1 MCCHCLRLSDDSAHN
16 HTAVTENILTFQNVS
31 YRYPDGTAALDNCSL
46 TIRRGSRTAVL
57 GANGAG
63 KTTLFL
69 HLNGI
74 LRPSAGQVLCNGVT
88 LDYSRTGMRKLRSLV
103 GLVFQNPDS
112 QLFSASV
119 REDVSF
125 GPMNMGLAES
135 EVRTRVEESLL
146 AVGMVESSDKPVHNL
161 SYGQKKR
168 VCIAG
173 VLAMKP
179 EILVLD
185 EPMAGLDAAMQEE
198 LMTVLNRLH
207 AAGMTIIIATH
218 DLDFSYGWADD
229 GIVMEAGRLL
239 AQGTPAEILIRDEVQ
254 NTLGGAPLVADI
266 IRRLHLIGIDL
277 RDKGYLPRSKSELL
291 MAISAQSTRES
302 TP

>member
-1 MCCHCLRLSDDSAHN
+1 MTDTL
-16 HTAVTENILTFQNVS
+16 LTVQNVS
-31 YRYPDGTAALDNCSL
+31 YRYPDGTPALDNCSL
-46 TIRRGSRTAVL
+46 KVRRGSRTAVL
-57 GANGAG
+57 GTNGAG
-63 KTTLFL
+63 KTTMFL

-74 LRPSAGQVLCNGVT
+74 LRPSAGQVLCSGVP
-88 LDYSRTGMRKLRSLV
+88 LDYSRAGMKKLRSLV

-125 GPMNMGLAES
+125 GPMNLGLPER
-135 EVRTRVEESLL
+135 EVRMRVEEALL
-146 AVGMVESSDKPVHNL
+146 AVGMTESADRPVHNL

-179 EILVLD
+179 EIVVLD

-198 LMTVLNRLH
+198 LLTVLNRLH
-207 AAGMTIIIATH
+207 SAGMTIIIATH
-218 DLDFSYGWADD
+218 DLDFAYGWADD

-239 AQGTPAEILIRDEVQ
+239 AQGAPAKILLRDDVQ
-254 NTLGGAPLVADI
+254 RALGGAPLIAEI
-266 IRRLHLIGIDL
+266 TRRLLLIGIDL
-277 RDKGYLPRSKSELL
+277 RVNGYLPRSKGELL
-291 MAISAQSTRES
+291 QAISAQTRQES